1 MSENSTVVLCGASA
15 YEEKYYLNKAFAN
28 LPTQIK
34 EELQIMCVLFTH
46 DVGGILL
53 LEFDGDGELMFR
65 TQAAEDD
72 YSYDEIGAELKIKE
86 LQREKEDL
94 LRSLQLYYQVLT
106 RGIDSLEL

>member
-1 MSENSTVVLCGASA
+1 MSENATVVLCGANA
-15 YEEKYYLNKAFAN
+15 YEEKYYLNDAFVN

-53 LEFDGDGELMFR
+53 LEFDEDGELLFR
-65 TQAAEDD
+65 TQAAQDD

-106 RGIDSLEL
+106 KGIDSLEL

>member
-1 MSENSTVVLCGASA
+1 MSGNATVVLCGANA
-15 YEEKYYLNKAFAN
+15 YEEKYYLNEAFAN

-53 LEFDGDGELMFR
+53 LEFDEDGELLFR
-65 TQAAEDD
+65 TQAAQDD

-106 RGIDSLEL
+106 KGIDSLEL

>member
-1 MSENSTVVLCGASA
+1 MSENATVVLCGANA
-15 YEEKYYLNKAFAN
+15 YEEKYYLNDAFAN

-53 LEFDGDGELMFR
+53 LEFDEDGELLFR
-65 TQAAEDD
+65 TQAAQDD

-106 RGIDSLEL
+106 KGIESLEL

>member
-1 MSENSTVVLCGASA
+1 MGGNATVVLCGANA
-15 YEEKYYLNKAFAN
+15 YEEKYYLNDAFAN
-28 LPTQIK
+28 LPTQ
-34 EELQIMCVLFTH
+34 LQIMCVLFTH

-53 LEFDGDGELMFR
+53 LEFDEDGELLFR
-65 TQAAEDD
+65 TQAAQDD

-106 RGIDSLEL
+106 KGIDSLEL

>member
-1 MSENSTVVLCGASA
+1 MSGNGTVVLCGANA
-15 YEEKYYLNKAFAN
+15 YEEKYYLNDAFAN

-53 LEFDGDGELMFR
+53 LEFDGDGELLFR
-65 TQAAEDD
+65 TQAAQDD

-86 LQREKEDL
+86 QQREKEDL

-106 RGIDSLEL
+106 KGIDSLEL

>member
-46 DVGGILL
+46 
-53 LEFDGDGELMFR
+53 DGDGELMFR

>member
-1 MSENSTVVLCGASA
+1 MSKNPTVVLCGANA
-15 YEEKYYLNKAFAN
+15 YEEKYYLNEAFAN

-53 LEFDGDGELMFR
+53 LEFDGDGELLFR
-65 TQAAEDD
+65 TQASQDD
-72 YSYDEIGAELKIKE
+72 FSYDEIGAELKIKE

-106 RGIDSLEL
+106 KGIDSLEL

>member
-1 MSENSTVVLCGASA
+1 MSGNGTVVLCGANA
-15 YEEKYYLNKAFAN
+15 YEEKYYLNDAFAN

-53 LEFDGDGELMFR
+53 LEFDEDGELLFR
-65 TQAAEDD
+65 TQAAQDD
-72 YSYDEIGAELKIKE
+72 FSYDEIGAELKIKE

-106 RGIDSLEL
+106 KGIDSLEL

>member
-1 MSENSTVVLCGASA
+1 MSENATVVLCGANA
-15 YEEKYYLNKAFAN
+15 YEEKYYLNEAFAN

-53 LEFDGDGELMFR
+53 LEFDEDGELLFR
-65 TQAAEDD
+65 TQAAQDD

-106 RGIDSLEL
+106 KGIDSLEL